1 VTTLNDL
8 PKKRG
13 YTYNRDREKATF
25 RKPKISG
32 WSVGD
37 FRSLMLMK
45 GHRDASEKKNYE
57 EDD

>member
-37 FRSLMLMK
+37 FRFLMLMK
-45 GHRDASEKKNYE
+45 GHRDASEKKKL
-57 EDD
+57 